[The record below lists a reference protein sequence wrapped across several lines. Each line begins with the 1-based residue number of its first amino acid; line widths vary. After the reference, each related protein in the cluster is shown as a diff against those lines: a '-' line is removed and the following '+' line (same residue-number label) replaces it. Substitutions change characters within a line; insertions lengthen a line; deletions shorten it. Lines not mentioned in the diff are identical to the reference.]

1 MGLLGLSMYRAL
13 AAGVSTAR
21 ILSGLVLSTKFT
33 VRPFLAL
40 TVFSRRVVPP
50 YRSSEQMIWSPG
62 RNSSKQA
69 LMAAMPEEK
78 ATVSTPC
85 SSAVMVSSRC

>member
-1 MGLLGLSMYRAL
+1 MLSTISSRPCSLAKAAQARRSVTFIMGLLGVSMYRAL

-21 ILSGLVLSTKFT
+21 ILSRLVLSTKFT

-50 YRSSEQMIWSPG
+50 YRSSEQMI
-62 RNSSKQA
+62 
-69 LMAAMPEEK
+69 
-78 ATVSTPC
+78 
-85 SSAVMVSSRC
+85 